1 MNETTPLLADVE
13 DGRPSYV
20 RASEDRDV
28 KSAVD
33 INGSP
38 DDPQQWPASFKWSI
52 VALLSFSAFSV
63 TYGCLSVAPVA
74 TRIANDLDGGN
85 SGKSSAA
92 LLVTIWEL
100 GEAAGPLLIAPL
112 AEMFGRWP
120 LYNAAN
126 VLFVV
131 ATILGALSK
140 DTGEFVA
147 SRALTGMAVAANVLN
162 PAIIGDI
169 FPTEQRGAAM
179 SYIMFAPLVASSVG
193 PAFSSIIAGSLGWR
207 SVLWTSV
214 ALAAVNGLVAKLRK
228 AADDASRI
236 ESLTKEIHLVKS
248 PAGLW
253 TSMMRPA
260 VVFFGSGVL
269 AALSLFGSLM
279 YSYFYVIS
287 TTLPGILEEVYLFPA
302 SMTGS
307 AFLANGIGTFIG
319 VVICN
324 LSLDR
329 IYVKLSNDNKGV
341 GRPEFRLPLT
351 LIGTATMPP
360 AVALYGW
367 CAEYRLPLYL
377 FLISVV
383 WIRVSMTLAF
393 LPLMPYVVDACGIYS
408 ASALTGMI
416 VIRCL
421 AGAFLPLA
429 TAGMIEHLGY
439 GRGFTTLA
447 VVSLVAGLIP
457 ALVLR
462 FGSRWRQRSKYTKT
476 TQEA

>member
-1 MNETTPLLADVE
+1 
-13 DGRPSYV
+13 
-20 RASEDRDV
+20 
-28 KSAVD
+28 
-33 INGSP
+33 
-38 DDPQQWPASFKWSI
+38 
-52 VALLSFSAFSV
+52 
-63 TYGCLSVAPVA
+63 
-74 TRIANDLDGGN
+74 
-85 SGKSSAA
+85 
-92 LLVTIWEL
+92 
-100 GEAAGPLLIAPL
+100 
-112 AEMFGRWP
+112 
-120 LYNAAN
+120 
-126 VLFVV
+126 
-131 ATILGALSK
+131 
-140 DTGEFVA
+140 
-147 SRALTGMAVAANVLN
+147 
-162 PAIIGDI
+162 
-169 FPTEQRGAAM
+169 
-179 SYIMFAPLVASSVG
+179 
-193 PAFSSIIAGSLGWR
+193 
-207 SVLWTSV
+207 
-214 ALAAVNGLVAKLRK
+214 
-228 AADDASRI
+228 
-236 ESLTKEIHLVKS
+236 
-248 PAGLW
+248 
-253 TSMMRPA
+253 
-260 VVFFGSGVL
+260 
-269 AALSLFGSLM
+269 
-279 YSYFYVIS
+279 
-287 TTLPGILEEVYLFPA
+287 
-302 SMTGS
+302 
-307 AFLANGIGTFIG
+307 
-319 VVICN
+319 